1 MAFYSRAKVI
11 IFFQLFEKSE
21 KLFSIL
27 HSSPFTFFF
36 FLLHISI
43 LNHTLASPK
52 FLRSSRCSGA
62 SRNPPSWMYKKKCEH
77 FFLHISKLNRNFAAE
92 RIKTIFRYAAN

>member
-21 KLFSIL
+21 KYFSIL
-27 HSSPFTFFF
+27 HSSLFTLHSSLFTFFF
-36 FLLHISI
+36 
-43 LNHTLASPK
+43 
-52 FLRSSRCSGA
+52 
-62 SRNPPSWMYKKKCEH
+62 

-92 RIKTIFRYAAN
+92 TQIIITKNGQPLFNAKFCY